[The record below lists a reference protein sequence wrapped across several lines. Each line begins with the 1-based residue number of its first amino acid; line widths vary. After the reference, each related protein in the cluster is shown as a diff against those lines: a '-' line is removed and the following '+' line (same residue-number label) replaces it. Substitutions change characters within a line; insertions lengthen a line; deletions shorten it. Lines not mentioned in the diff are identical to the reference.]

1 MIVTFIVPGK
11 PYAQK
16 RPRFSRK
23 IGRAFDPKEN
33 QTFASAVQAIALP
46 AFKTPIAG
54 PVSLEVTAVFE
65 PAASLSKP
73 KRNAL
78 LGSAHTQKPDVD
90 NLVKAIADALNRIA
104 WTDDSQIASMRIVKR
119 WGPVAQ
125 TTVTVEAMVIPE

>member
-33 QTFASAVQAIALP
+33 QTFAGAVQAIALP
-46 AFKTPIAG
+46 AFPRPIEG

-104 WTDDSQIASMRIVKR
+104 WADDSQIAAMRVVKR

-125 TTVTVEAMVIPE
+125 TTVTVEAMVVPE